1 MSPWC
6 NSVFRFSSRAHSS
19 RKITMNSTA
28 TVSEN
33 AFENSNGIPTARP
46 LLLPLPL
53 HSCNARYVCEDRS
66 YVCTRNV
73 SRLDEKEK
81 RLIFHSLR
89 RTFSYWVSP
98 FNISFVEI
106 LRRDF
111 VLRLLLERF
120 ILLLVRGWWNLVD
133 FRGSSRGGRVTCR
146 FT

>member
-1 MSPWC
+1 
-6 NSVFRFSSRAHSS
+6 
-19 RKITMNSTA
+19 MNSTA
-28 TVSEN
+28 AVSEN

-89 RTFSYWVSP
+89 RTFSYWAVL
-98 FNISFVEI
+98 SF
-106 LRRDF
+106 
-111 VLRLLLERF
+111 
-120 ILLLVRGWWNLVD
+120 
-133 FRGSSRGGRVTCR
+133 
-146 FT
+146 